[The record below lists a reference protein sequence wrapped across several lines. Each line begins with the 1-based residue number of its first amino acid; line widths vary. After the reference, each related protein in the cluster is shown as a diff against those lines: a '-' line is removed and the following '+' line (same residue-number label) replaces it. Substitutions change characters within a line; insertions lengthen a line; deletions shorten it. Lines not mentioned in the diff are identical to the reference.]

1 MLSVLIPVYNYDVRG
16 LVNTLHDQLMS
27 AQISFEIICIDDYS
41 KAEIGTINSEI
52 QQLAHTSY
60 HISSSNKGR
69 VATRHTLAA
78 QASFDWLLFLDAD
91 VLPTSDAFVS
101 SYLAYLTSDYDAIY
115 GGFAYNKEAPQT
127 EFLLRWTY
135 GRSKEQV
142 KADIRNKKPYKIT
155 ISANF
160 LIKQSVFKRINS
172 KITYKG
178 YGYDNYFGSLLKTEK
193 SNIFHIDNE
202 VFHLGLESNAS
213 YLNKVEQSV
222 DTLLKLDN
230 QGLINTTENSLVV
243 VFRTIKQWKLNVL
256 FSWIFKKFKGRFTS
270 NLLSKKPSML
280 MLQLYKL
287 SYICYQ
293 DLNS

>member
-1 MLSVLIPVYNYDVRG
+1 MLSVLIPVYNYDIRP
-16 LVNTLHDQLMS
+16 LVNTLHEQLTS
-27 AQISFEIICIDDYS
+27 AQISFEIICIDDCS
-41 KAEIGTINSEI
+41 KADISSINSEI

-60 HISSSNKGR
+60 HVSSSNKGR
-69 VATRHTLAA
+69 VATRHALAV

-91 VLPTSDAFVS
+91 VLPTSDTFVS
-101 SYLAYLTSDYDAIY
+101 NYLTYLTSDYDAVY
-115 GGFAYNKEAPQT
+115 GSFAYKKEAPQPD
-127 EFLLRWTY
+127 FVLRWTY
-135 GRSKEQV
+135 GQSKEQV

-160 LIKQSVFKRINS
+160 LIRTSVFKHINS

-193 SNIFHIDNE
+193 SKICHIDNE
-202 VFHLGLESNAS
+202 VFHLGLESNTS

-230 QGLINTTENSLVV
+230 QGLINTTENSLIV
-243 VFRTIKQWKLNVL
+243 VFRTLKQWRLNSL
-256 FSWIFKKFKGRFTS
+256 FSWLFKKFKSRLTS
-270 NLLSKKPSML
+270 NLLSQKPSML